1 MPLLLCEKG
10 HNLLKE
16 MMKKILILSDIH
28 GNITALDEVLK
39 SVANKD
45 IEGIILLGDLIDYGP
60 GSNEVI
66 KRIGDIPQE
75 MIVVNIWGN
84 HENAIMN
91 EDYRHFSSER
101 GAVSARYTR
110 KQLTQASM
118 DYLNCMT
125 KEGIYEFSINGKKCL
140 AVHGSLEDVFWKS
153 IVAGECALKY
163 REYEYVFSGHSHIP
177 HVYQHFYE
185 SDQEEFRY
193 KKRTVFINPGSVGQ
207 PRNHNPNAQ
216 FAILDG
222 DNGTV
227 ELMAVKYDI
236 ESEVRKYSDAVDA
249 FYRERIKRGI

>member
-28 GNITALDEVLK
+28 GNITALDQVLK
-39 SVANKD
+39 SVADKD
-45 IEGIILLGDLIDYGP
+45 IEKIVLLGDLIDYGP
-60 GSNEVI
+60 SSNEVI
-66 KRIGDIPQE
+66 KRLGDIPGE
-75 MIVVNIWGN
+75 MILANIWGN

-101 GAVSARYTR
+101 GAASARYTR
-110 KQLTQASM
+110 KQLTQASKNYLYDM
-118 DYLNCMT
+118 D
-125 KEGIYEFSINGKKCL
+125 KEGMRQFSINGKKCL
-140 AVHGSLEDVFWKS
+140 AVHGALEDVFWKS
-153 IVAGECALKY
+153 IAAGECGMGY
-163 REYEYVFSGHSHIP
+163 REYDYVFSGHSHIP

-185 SDQEEFRY
+185 SELKEFRY

-227 ELMAVKYDI
+227 ELLAVKYDI
-236 ESEVRKYSDAVDA
+236 ESEVQKYSDAVDV
-249 FYRERIKRGI
+249 FYRERIKKGI